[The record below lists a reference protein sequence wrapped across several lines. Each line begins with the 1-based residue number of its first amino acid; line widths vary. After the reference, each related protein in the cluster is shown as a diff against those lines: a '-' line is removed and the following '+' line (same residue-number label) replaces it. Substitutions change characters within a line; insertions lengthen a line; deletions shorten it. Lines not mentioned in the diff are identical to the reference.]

1 MKVNPIQ
8 GPEHNKKIS
17 ETIRKLGKK
26 TQPKVVN
33 K

>member
-1 MKVNPIQ
+1 MKINAIP
-8 GPEHNKKIS
+8 GPDHNKKIS

-26 TQPKVVN
+26 PQPKVVN